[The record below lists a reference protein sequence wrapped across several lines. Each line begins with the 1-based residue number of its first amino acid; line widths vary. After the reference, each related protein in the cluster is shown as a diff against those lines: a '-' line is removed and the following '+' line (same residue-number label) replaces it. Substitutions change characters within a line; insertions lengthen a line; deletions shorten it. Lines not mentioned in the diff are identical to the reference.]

1 MQPEPPAPPP
11 ADGQAQGAAELDRL
25 RGTTDREVGQAS
37 FRLAGLT
44 VEEEESRKRTHR
56 DRRRGV
62 WAEVE
67 GWSIR
72 ATGVLGII
80 LGLCFAAL
88 VLAILVRYLGI
99 TFKDPEKVEELVK
112 NAVWAALI
120 AGATSWGTSLLKRGD

>member
-1 MQPEPPAPPP
+1 MQPAPPAAP
-11 ADGQAQGAAELDRL
+11 PPEGQAQGAKELDRL
-25 RGTTDREVGQAS
+25 RETTDREVGQAS
-37 FRLAGLT
+37 SRLAGLT

-67 GWSIR
+67 GWAIR
-72 ATGVLGII
+72 AAGALGIV

-88 VLAILVRYLGI
+88 VLSILVRYLGI
-99 TFKDPEKVEELVK
+99 TFKDPKKVEELVE
-112 NAVWAALI
+112 NAVWALLI